1 MDTKLNQNNLNDN
14 QEGKNYIFN
23 KKEFNKPNHEL
34 NWKYSIQNSYHFKKD
49 IESIWLVIR
58 SFDML
63 SMLSNVYNYPCII
76 LKGKD
81 TWEEGNEFKGII
93 LGMAPFVAKVNECMI
108 LPEIKKI
115 EWLLNLNNNEYFIL
129 GIELFKVTEDN
140 TTVVLKQFK
149 YETEALKKKTEKSD
163 YKMYD
168 NILFENIEL
177 ILNNNPINMLKYES
191 TVLNGKMEDIWD
203 IITDYS
209 KFTSI
214 APNNNYLP
222 NINIRNLKKDE
233 KVQTKSFYNN
243 EIINFELI
251 LKYKEENP
259 GWNKWLIVLEL
270 SAISPTKIPRHTV
283 AIQLIKI
290 SDKKCQLSLFTKFL
304 ESIDN
309 QEYEKYSDKKKYLLN
324 SFKDYFDNF
333 YSPPK

>member
-1 MDTKLNQNNLNDN
+1 MDSISNQNFLNDN
-14 QEGKNYIFN
+14 QDENNYIFD
-23 KKEFNKPNHEL
+23 KKEFNKPNHEF

-49 IESIWLVIR
+49 IESIWIVIR
-58 SFDML
+58 SFDAL
-63 SMLSNVYNYPCII
+63 SMLCNQNNYPCIM
-76 LKGKD
+76 LKGED
-81 TWEEGNEFKGII
+81 TWVEGNEFKGIL
-93 LGMAPFVAKVNECMI
+93 LGMVPFVAKVNECMI
-108 LPEIKKI
+108 LPEMKKI
-115 EWLLNLNNNEYFIL
+115 EWLLNLNNNDYFTIR
-129 GIELFKVTEDN
+129 IELFKVTEDN
-140 TTVVLKQFK
+140 TTVAIKEFK
-149 YETEALKKKTEKSD
+149 FETEALKQKAENSD
-163 YKMYD
+163 YKVYD
-168 NILFENIEL
+168 NVLFESIEF
-177 ILNNNPINMLKYES
+177 ILNKNPINLLKYES

-203 IITDYS
+203 IITDCS

-243 EIINFELI
+243 EILNFELI

-283 AIQLIKI
+283 AMQLLKI

-304 ESIDN
+304 EPIDN